1 MPHAPRV
8 PPARCIGRGCR
19 LHDSVRQRAPRG
31 PGPLRS
37 AKRCGLWK
45 GQPKGTCVTP
55 DVSVAMTT
63 EDGRRREARR
73 GALRSKESQPRT
85 ATPRSHSCAMG
96 KRTETNHR
104 TWAVRSR
111 HTREPIPG
119 QPCESRQG
127 SLGCGA
133 VLCVALCWPGSL
145 GVAASRR
152 VPSPPVCLSRWVIWR
167 AVRAQLKQGNVCG
180 RGKAEMP
187 AGSAGQRRSRPW
199 HTPLHREMAVHAA
212 CPIVQALVSRERPSI
227 RIALTYMCE

>member
-45 GQPKGTCVTP
+45 GHPKGTCVTP

-133 VLCVALCWPGSL
+133 VRCAVLAGLIGR
-145 GVAASRR
+145 RR
-152 VPSPPVCLSRWVIWR
+152 VSACPKPARVLV
-167 AVRAQLKQGNVCG
+167 AMGDL
-180 RGKAEMP
+180 
-187 AGSAGQRRSRPW
+187 AGSAS
-199 HTPLHREMAVHAA
+199 AA
-212 CPIVQALVSRERPSI
+212 EARKRLWEGES
-227 RIALTYMCE
+227 